1 MKEIEILKFQSS
13 RTKDKIGIFIKLIRN
28 YAKKLSAL
36 SQSIS
41 PFQDENGVNSA
52 LIQTIEQ
59 FHQMIFNSKLNESVF
74 DLSSLLSEEGNY
86 PLQGNSMVS
95 PVNQY
100 EPNKEINN
108 LMIKYEEKLQ
118 LMNEEKNNYLKT
130 IETLQNQTN
139 ILTKMNKDYENKIN
153 IIEEENNNLK
163 EEIKLKREKA
173 DKFDLVN
180 NKLSTLET
188 ELKYKENIISYL
200 ENLLKTNKFPQN
212 IEEEDGNQ
220 DDYLSYNNQNNE
232 IKNDYQY
239 EKCNPPKQ
247 IKKEIDTLDEE
258 INELKEKLRSM
269 LNKK

>member
-1 MKEIEILKFQSS
+1 MKEIEILKLQSL
-13 RTKDKIGIFIKLIRN
+13 RTKDKIGVFIKLIRN

-36 SQSIS
+36 CQSIS
-41 PFQDENGVNSA
+41 PFQDEKGVNSA
-52 LIQTIEQ
+52 LVQTIEQ
-59 FHQMIFNSKLNESVF
+59 FYQMIFNSKLNESVF
-74 DLSSLLSEEGNY
+74 DLSYLLNEESNF
-86 PLQGNSMVS
+86 PLTNNSISS
-95 PVNQY
+95 PINNHY
-100 EPNKEINN
+100 EPNKEINS
-108 LMIKYEEKLQ
+108 LMSKYEEKLK

-130 IETLQNQTN
+130 IEGLQNQAN
-139 ILTKMNKDYENKIN
+139 ILTKMNKDYEYKIN
-153 IIEEENNNLK
+153 IIEGENKSLK
-163 EEIKLKREKA
+163 EDIKLKREKA
-173 DKFDLVN
+173 EKFDLVN

-212 IEEEDGNQ
+212 IEEESSQ
-220 DDYLSYNNQNNE
+220 DDYLAYHNQ
-232 IKNDYQY
+232 IKNDEY